1 MKITEVDEA
10 NIADAGRIHSESW
23 KESHRSFCSAE
34 FVEKHTPA
42 AQVDFLRR
50 EMNTGKTIYM
60 LIDNY
65 PVGIV
70 SVHGNLIENLY
81 VLPSEQRKGYG
92 SQLLHYAIRQC
103 AGIPRLWILNNNDGA
118 YRLYSKTGFKETG
131 NRKQLNNHLYEMELA
146 LI

>member
-1 MKITEVDEA
+1 M
-10 NIADAGRIHSESW
+10 
-23 KESHRSFCSAE
+23 
-34 FVEKHTPA
+34 
-42 AQVDFLRR
+42 
-50 EMNTGKTIYM
+50 
-60 LIDNY
+60 
-65 PVGIV
+65 
-70 SVHGNLIENLY
+70 IENLY